1 MTDSYIKTYQ
11 YDNGE
16 IQRVQVITCDS
27 FDNLQ
32 FFRPEG
38 SEKAYGKIVDLYRNF
53 LVPKCPWV
61 FGKMVLFSAGDDIRP
76 EDIEFLRKSI
86 KVKNGELVYKNEKAR
101 SICEKLN
108 ESGKLNV
115 VCGKLPGTKLLAVG
129 NSFGFLSESLLDA
142 KVKANSNFFI
152 MDCFDVSS
160 VYDRIG
166 TPIGLMVKDGKVLN
180 PPLFDREAL
189 FVYENSKVEVRSISL
204 NELSFVIN
212 GKEFKEDGTAVIY
225 ERPKT
230 CKIPKTMTGKFLVVV
245 GCRVEAVILKGG
257 FDVPSSG
264 FVLKIPEDIEI
275 QPGDQVEYKGLED
288 VKFAVQVGNSI
299 VVNGKKTEGF
309 VSKFYNIYKKLG
321 RRAYPPSLYPLN
333 FEKARAPRMALGATQ
348 DGKPCLFWAEGPKK
362 TGYVPGAQ
370 SRGASLSEMAEIAI
384 DLGLYNAVNLDGGG
398 SAQILV
404 DNKRSLIISD
414 RNPADDSDAER
425 AVPAGIYIP

>member
-32 FFRPEG
+32 FFKPKG
-38 SEKAYGKIVDLYRNF
+38 SQRAFEKIVDLYKNF
-53 LVPKCPWV
+53 IVPKCPWV
-61 FGKMVLFSAGDDIRP
+61 FKKMVLFKAEDDMSP
-76 EDIEFLRKSI
+76 KDIEFLRKSVR
-86 KVKNGELVYKNEKAR
+86 VKGGKAVCNNGKADGIIR
-101 SICEKLN
+101 KLE
-108 ESGKLNV
+108 ESGKLSV
-115 VCGKLPGTKLLAVG
+115 VCGKLPGTKLLPVG
-129 NSFGFLSESLLDA
+129 NSFGFLSESLPDA

-152 MDCFDVSS
+152 MDCFDVGS
-160 VYDRIG
+160 VFDRIG

-189 FVYENSKVEVRSISL
+189 IVHGDDSVEVRSISL
-204 NELSFVIN
+204 KELTFSI
-212 GKEFKEDGTAVIY
+212 GDREFTEDGTAVIY

-230 CKIPKTMTGKFLVVV
+230 CKVPKSMTGKFLVVV

-309 VSKFYNIYKKLG
+309 VSKFYNIYRKLG

-333 FEKARAPRMALGATQ
+333 YEKARAPRMALGATG

-370 SRGASLSEMAEIAI
+370 SRGASLSEMAEIAV